1 MKTTNHLLLLLPP
14 SQSPVML
21 YVIVGGIAILFLL
34 VIAYFVIGSKKLP
47 NKFSD
52 EILVPN
58 DDPITGEVS
67 LESAPVR
74 SSDFKTIRINI
85 GGPNTLDTIPGKF
98 EIISG
103 RDIGKEFK
111 MNGIPGP
118 NGCVLTIGREKVV
131 GDGGYSHIQL
141 FEKTVSRKQA
151 EIHYIDNKMY
161 LINLSETNPTQLN
174 GVELKPGET
183 AEITDESVIK
193 TGEVEF
199 KYLV

>member
-1 MKTTNHLLLLLPP
+1 MKTQNLLLLLLPP
-14 SQSPVML
+14 AQTSVML
-21 YVIVGGIAILFLL
+21 YVIIGGIIVLFLL
-34 VIAYFVIGSKKLP
+34 VVAYFVIGSKKLP
-47 NKFSD
+47 GKFEAETLIANED
-52 EILVPN
+52 AA
-58 DDPITGEVS
+58 TGEIS
-67 LESAPVR
+67 PEPSPVK

-85 GGPNTLDTIPGKF
+85 GGPNTLDTVPGKF

-103 RDIGKEFK
+103 RDIGKEFR

-118 NGCVLTIGREKVV
+118 NGCVLTIGREKLT
-131 GDGGYSHIQL
+131 GDAAYSHIQL
-141 FEKTVSRKQA
+141 FEKTVSRRQA

-183 AEITDESVIK
+183 AEILDESVIK